1 MSMNEKLD
9 PTLAQELRE
18 FLHKHHIRQRRVV
31 IDMDAE
37 TVEIEDEDDIE
48 AILSA
53 PPDFTPEEAQSAID
67 NIRRSREE
75 WK

>member
-1 MSMNEKLD
+1 MGNRTGYE
-9 PTLAQELRE
+9 PVA
-18 FLHKHHIRQRRVV
+18 H

-48 AILSA
+48 AILTA